1 MKNLNIA
8 FFGGSHVH
16 SKISLRCK
24 KLGANC
30 YLLDKSKDCFANSDS
45 DFVNIDFNNKKKMIN
60 FIRRKKINYL
70 YSSQSDVG
78 VLTLGY
84 LNTKFKLPG
93 TSLNL
98 AKTLTDK
105 FKIRQ
110 ILKKNNFHQPK
121 FFLINKDFN
130 KKNLLNKKNFL
141 IKPLDSSGSRGIY
154 EIKNSK
160 NLSTNIKK
168 SLKFSKK
175 KKVILE
181 EKIEGTEFGAQT
193 FSINGNCEYVVL
205 HEDIM
210 SKINS
215 KIPVGHIF
223 PFQLL
228 SSTNEINKIKKT
240 IKKAVNILGV
250 KDGPCNVD
258 CIFTNDKKII
268 ILEVSPRLGATC
280 LPDMLKIYTGI
291 DWDLITIRLHNF
303 LKIVKIN
310 EKKNIHVCSKVFESK
325 KTGYIKKIIT
335 GRYPKNSVVEF
346 LIKENKKIFRFT
358 DGTKLFGQIVAYSNN
373 RNKLINEVFKFEKSI
388 NITFK

>member
-45 DFVNIDFNNKKKMIN
+45 DLVNIDFNNKKKMIS

-181 EKIEGTEFGAQT
+181 EKIEGIEFGAQT

>member
-1 MKNLNIA
+1 M
-8 FFGGSHVH
+8 
-16 SKISLRCK
+16 
-24 KLGANC
+24 
-30 YLLDKSKDCFANSDS
+30 
-45 DFVNIDFNNKKKMIN
+45 
-60 FIRRKKINYL
+60 
-70 YSSQSDVG
+70 
-78 VLTLGY
+78 
-84 LNTKFKLPG
+84 
-93 TSLNL
+93 
-98 AKTLTDK
+98 
-105 FKIRQ
+105 
-110 ILKKNNFHQPK
+110 
-121 FFLINKDFN
+121 
-130 KKNLLNKKNFL
+130 
-141 IKPLDSSGSRGIY
+141 
-154 EIKNSK
+154 
-160 NLSTNIKK
+160 
-168 SLKFSKK
+168 
-175 KKVILE
+175 
-181 EKIEGTEFGAQT
+181 
-193 FSINGNCEYVVL
+193 
-205 HEDIM
+205 HEDVI

-228 SSTNEINKIKKT
+228 SSTNEINKIKKI

-291 DWDLITIRLHNF
+291 DWDLNTIRLHNF

-373 RNKLINEVFKFEKSI
+373 RNKLINDVFKFEKSI
-388 NITFK
+388 KLTFK

>member
-181 EKIEGTEFGAQT
+181 EKIEGIEFGAQT

>member
-181 EKIEGTEFGAQT
+181 EKIEGIEFGAQT
-193 FSINGNCEYVVL
+193 FSINGNCEHVVL